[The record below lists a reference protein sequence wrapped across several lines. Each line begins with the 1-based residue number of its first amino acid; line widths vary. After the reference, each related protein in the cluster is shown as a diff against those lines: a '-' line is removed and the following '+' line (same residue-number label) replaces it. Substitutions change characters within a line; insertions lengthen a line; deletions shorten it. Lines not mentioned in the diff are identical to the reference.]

1 MTNPQNCAGQPAGDS
16 LEKLESVLALCK
28 SRKKADGHIAPTI
41 SCMSD
46 NLDALRRGQA
56 LDAAT
61 ARLQAITLQARADVA
76 KTAAKA
82 AAATLATTATPA
94 TDESVLDQ
102 FNGLQGAE
110 ATAYYRQHGPAIR
123 AALAAR
129 NDDKRR
135 VEAEMKVARAAA
147 RNLRHLEKN
156 NR

>member
-1 MTNPQNCAGQPAGDS
+1 MSNPQNCSGKPAGDS

-61 ARLQAITLQARADVA
+61 ARLQAITAQAKADTA
-76 KTAAKA
+76 KTFAKA

-94 TDESVLDQ
+94 TGESILDQ
-102 FNGLQGAE
+102 FNALSGPA
-110 ATAYYRQHGPAIR
+110 ATAFYKEHGRAIR
-123 AALAAR
+123 AELAAR

-135 VEAEMKVARAAA
+135 IEGEMKQARASA
-147 RNLRHLEKN
+147 RQLRELNKR

>member
-1 MTNPQNCAGQPAGDS
+1 MSNPQNCSGKPAGDS

-94 TDESVLDQ
+94 TGESVLDA
-102 FNGLQGAE
+102 FAALTGPAAAAFYKE
-110 ATAYYRQHGPAIR
+110 HGRAIR
-123 AALAAR
+123 AELAAR

-147 RNLRHLEKN
+147 RNLRELEKN